1 MTIYVIR
8 SLLKVFVTL
17 QLDVKVLKTM
27 THHLSCGPS
36 RALGFINKNSSKN
49 KKKVAPLC
57 PRPYQ
62 FHGY

>member
-1 MTIYVIR
+1 MIIYDIK
-8 SLLKVFVTL
+8 LLLIIFVTL
-17 QLDVKVLKTM
+17 QLDVKLLKTM

-36 RALGFINKNSSKN
+36 RALGFINKNSSRN
-49 KKKVAPLC
+49 KKTAALSC